1 MFAEK
6 LYLLKGHSREAQQV
20 LRTLKS
26 EASPSEHL
34 EQKAY
39 FPHNSEQIQKGT
51 LFCARYS

>member
-6 LYLLKGHSREAQQV
+6 LYLSKGHSREAQQV